1 MPTTIDCI
9 PAFFGQVD
17 AHLPAIPT
25 HPAAHLWPREV
36 GPLGL
41 LHALTGGGHRACARW
56 LTRDSRAL
64 GPRLPERPR
73 LLRLLQPHQDGPRA
87 FLATPT
93 GLGVID
99 TDGIDRL
106 PPPDG
111 RAAARRRWAAQASR
125 ITAGWSAAPGGWCC
139 TSGGGLWG
147 GRVPPPMS
155 QISPFRG
162 GCGRATDA

>member
-1 MPTTIDCI
+1 
-9 PAFFGQVD
+9 
-17 AHLPAIPT
+17 
-25 HPAAHLWPREV
+25 V

-106 PPPDG
+106 PPRREG
-111 RAAARRRWAAQASR
+111 RRPPPMGRTGLAHHRGMVGGTRWLVLHQ
-125 ITAGWSAAPGGWCC
+125 WGGIV
-139 TSGGGLWG
+139 GG